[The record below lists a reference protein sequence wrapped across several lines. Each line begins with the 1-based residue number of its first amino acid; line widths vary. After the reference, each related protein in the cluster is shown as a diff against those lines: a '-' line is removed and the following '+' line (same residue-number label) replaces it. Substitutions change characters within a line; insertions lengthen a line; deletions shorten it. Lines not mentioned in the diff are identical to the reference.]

1 MTVSNDSKID
11 ISIGSLTNLAIVNKI
26 MENRNKNNVIDTQ
39 LQYDS
44 GARYAAKLYTWS
56 GFLMN
61 MPIVP

>member
-44 GARYAAKLYTWS
+44 GARYAAKL
-56 GFLMN
+56 
-61 MPIVP
+61 